1 MERRPPEY
9 RLEVC
14 ADRASVRDVVKGI
27 LVHTKDLSDPTE
39 TDQFPGVLHTIFF
52 HRYFTPLIPSTHEI
66 LDTTLPYMN
75 TDNIDTLIETRTTA
89 LLRAL
94 DATTT
99 TSRNP
104 PPSTIQINFL
114 ERKRRKSGWF
124 VTKADEET
132 VWETWYLSV
141 EVMQARSEPEAQRN
155 RRLMER
161 SLQKAVMRVVGIVN
175 RERAHIP
182 PITTNES
189 NPFPYQVL
197 VNPPEGK
204 EGAVGGLGGK
214 MGIF

>member
-9 RLEVC
+9 HLEVC
-14 ADRASVRDVVKGI
+14 ADRTSIRDVVKGI
-27 LVHTKDLSDPTE
+27 
-39 TDQFPGVLHTIFF
+39 LHTIFF

-66 LDTTLPYMN
+66 LDTTLPFISE
-75 TDNIDTLIETRTTA
+75 DDIDTLIETRTNQ

-94 DATTT
+94 DAA
-99 TSRNP
+99 
-104 PPSTIQINFL
+104 PSTRTPSLLQINFL

-132 VWETWYLSV
+132 VWETWYISV
-141 EVMQARSEPEAQRN
+141 ELMTARSEPEAQRN

-161 SLQKAVMRVVGIVN
+161 QLQKAAMKVIGIVN

-189 NPFPYQVL
+189 NPFPYQIV
-197 VNPPEGK
+197 VNPSGK
-204 EGAVGGLGGK
+204 EGTVAGISGK